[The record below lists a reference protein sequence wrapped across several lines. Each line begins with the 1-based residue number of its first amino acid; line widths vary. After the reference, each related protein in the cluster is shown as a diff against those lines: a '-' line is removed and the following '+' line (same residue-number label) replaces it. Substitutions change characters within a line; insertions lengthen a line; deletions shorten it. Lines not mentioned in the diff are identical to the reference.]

1 MCIRDSAN
9 SVRAFTARSIGP
21 GGFRPTK
28 TSKGLYLDQTGDIRM
43 EANVEYRFRIY
54 GDLHG
59 AVFLDAGN
67 VWMLRKDEEAPEKQ
81 LRWKTFGKQIALG
94 TGAGIRYD
102 LDFLILRLDCG
113 VPLHDP
119 YDTGKKGYYNV
130 TGSFWKGLG
139 LHFAVGYPF

>member
-1 MCIRDSAN
+1 VQVTVNAETIFH
-9 SVRAFTARSIGP
+9 V
-21 GGFRPTK
+21 GFHP
-28 TSKGLYLDQTGDIRM
+28 DIS
-43 EANVEYRFRIY
+43 
-54 GDLHG
+54 
-59 AVFLDAGN
+59 
-67 VWMLRKDEEAPEKQ
+67 
-81 LRWKTFGKQIALG
+81 
-94 TGAGIRYD
+94 RYD

>member
-1 MCIRDSAN
+1 
-9 SVRAFTARSIGP
+9 
-21 GGFRPTK
+21 
-28 TSKGLYLDQTGDIRM
+28 
-43 EANVEYRFRIY
+43 
-54 GDLHG
+54 
-59 AVFLDAGN
+59 
-67 VWMLRKDEEAPEKQ
+67 MLRKDDEAPEKQ

-94 TGAGIRYD
+94 TGTGLRYD

-139 LHFAVGYPF
+139 YTLL